1 MTNLSLVRDAGSPP
15 DRAGESTPAV
25 HAIREFLFGRD
36 AAAGF
41 PGDDGRLERLA
52 SVDVPRMA
60 AALAF
65 LAGCAPETFDYVL
78 DGVEPFPGGEPDPW
92 DEPEPYCTLC
102 GGQVGIFLRLGLDW
116 RHFRGDGTVTSKIEL
131 LDAGHVPVVA
141 WRLPA
146 EACR

>member
-1 MTNLSLVRDAGSPP
+1 MANLTLVQDAGDLP
-15 DRAGESTPAV
+15 DQAGAGMPAV
-25 HAIREFLFGRD
+25 HDLREFLFGDD
-36 AAAGF
+36 ASAAF

-52 SVDVPRMA
+52 SVSAPRMA

-92 DEPEPYCTLC
+92 DDPEPYCTLC

-116 RHFRGDGTVTSKIEL
+116 RHFRGNGTVTSKIEL
-131 LDAGHVPVVA
+131 LDAGHVPALA
-141 WRLPA
+141 WRLPG
-146 EACR
+146 EAGR